1 MLQIAD
7 HGVRILENTS
17 IEDVSTEQEDRAERD
32 KGLGDKSRVN
42 GVTEKNGKVGEEG
55 LRKMMYSALNIEKAH
70 LQQVLKFV
78 CWTQ

>member
-1 MLQIAD
+1 M
-7 HGVRILENTS
+7 
-17 IEDVSTEQEDRAERD
+17 STEREDRAERD

-70 LQQVLKFV
+70 LQ
-78 CWTQ
+78 